1 MGGYGPSFWEW
12 AMDYSPETF
21 RPYGS
26 CGNGSAM
33 RVSPVGWFCNSMQE
47 IFEKAKES
55 AECTHNHPEGIK
67 GAQAIATCVFL
78 ARTSKDV
85 FSEDTKSSIKE
96 YVEKTFGYNLDFTLN
111 EIRPS
116 YTFDV
121 SCQGSCP
128 HAIRAY
134 LEGKDFE
141 DAVRLAVSIGGDS
154 DTIACMTGAI
164 AGAKGNI
171 PEAYAKTAYQIL
183 KPSLR
188 AVLDEFEKTLS
199 ERSLC

>member
-1 MGGYGPSFWEW
+1 
-12 AMDYSPETF
+12 
-21 RPYGS
+21 
-26 CGNGSAM
+26 M
-33 RVSPVGWFCNSMQE
+33 RIPGQDKLRCFLGRYE
-47 IFEKAKES
+47 I
-55 AECTHNHPEGIK
+55 
-67 GAQAIATCVFL
+67 Q
-78 ARTSKDV
+78 
-85 FSEDTKSSIKE
+85 
-96 YVEKTFGYNLDFTLN
+96 
-111 EIRPS
+111 PS

-171 PEAYAKTAYQIL
+171 PEAFAKTAYQIL